1 MHILSIAGFVL
12 AIAGIA
18 SSLFLRRLTAPITR
32 LAETAAQ
39 IGRGNLT
46 AKTDIRRDDE
56 IGVLAG
62 SFNAMVDRLR
72 DQIQNMESRVAERTE
87 ELNRSVQNLE
97 RRNQESVE
105 INRMGEL
112 LQSCHSEEEVFTVAA
127 RTGHAL
133 FPEHSGRIHMVND
146 HQGLTLVAEWGTEPP
161 VPTMDESH
169 TCWTVRHG
177 QPHQDPPDC
186 EDSLCPHCCEPG
198 GISLCIPLLAEGTVT
213 GVIKVNSGAAEAD
226 MDQAVAERK
235 SLLITMAEQVAMA
248 VTNLRLRE
256 QLRQQAIKDPLTGLY
271 NRRRLEETLQEEL
284 SWAER
289 HDGTVGVI
297 MLDVDHFKQL
307 NDTHGHETGDAVLRE
322 LGGLLN
328 RSLRREDRAFRYGG
342 EEFTLV
348 ILKTNAKRLCR
359 LAELVRVRVEEELN
373 LSLFTESTGK
383 ETVSL
388 GAAQFPDHARD
399 LHGLLQAADRALYLA
414 KHRGRNRVAFAA
426 KAASEE

>member
-1 MHILSIAGFVL
+1 ML
-12 AIAGIA
+12 
-18 SSLFLRRLTAPITR
+18 
-32 LAETAAQ
+32 
-39 IGRGNLT
+39 
-46 AKTDIRRDDE
+46 K
-56 IGVLAG
+56 
-62 SFNAMVDRLR
+62 
-72 DQIQNMESRVAERTE
+72 
-87 ELNRSVQNLE
+87 
-97 RRNQESVE
+97 VE
-105 INRMGEL
+105 
-112 LQSCHSEEEVFTVAA
+112 QYK
-127 RTGHAL
+127 
-133 FPEHSGRIHMVND
+133 
-146 HQGLTLVAEWGTEPP
+146 WGQAFFEN
-161 VPTMDESH
+161 
-169 TCWTVRHG
+169 
-177 QPHQDPPDC
+177 
-186 EDSLCPHCCEPG
+186 
-198 GISLCIPLLAEGTVT
+198 LAEGTVT

-271 NRRRLEETLQEEL
+271 NRRRLEETLLEEL

-289 HDGTVGVI
+289 HDETVGVI

-348 ILKTNAKRLCR
+348 ILKTNAERLCR

-373 LSLFTESTGK
+373 LSLFTESIGK
-383 ETVSL
+383 VTVSL

-399 LHGLLQAADRALYLA
+399 LHGLLQAADEALYLA